1 MICAFGASAVA
12 VVLLWMLTC
21 GTGGTVTV
29 LVHGGGVLFGVHR
42 PPLGGVTVA
51 VFVTVAGGAATTVAV
66 TVYVTVLPAGNVAS
80 VWFTSP
86 LPLAFGQT
94 APPLA
99 TQVHVWLAMPV
110 GAGSDT
116 TEPDALTLPVL
127 LATIV

>member
-1 MICAFGASAVA
+1 VF
-12 VVLLWMLTC
+12 VVFVTLTC

-29 LVHGGGVLFGVHR
+29 LLHGGGVLFGVHS

-51 VFVTVAGGAATTVAV
+51 VFATVDGGVAMTVAV

-99 TQVHVWLAMPV
+99 AQVHVWLAMPV

-116 TEPDALTLPVL
+116 TEPAALTLPVL